1 ARALSDIGSSRL
13 SWAGV
18 IRTSWAS
25 TLTFSMPLVA
35 SRPLE
40 GSAGVV
46 VLDMVTTARDF
57 RAGNNKPIPL
67 WAFTGRRLQLPRFAL
82 PVPHRHPIPDDRD
95 IHAPGHPVRCASAAA
110 GAGAGPRA
118 ADAKP
123 PSGQPDSDRAGR
135 GRF

>member
-1 ARALSDIGSSRL
+1 RALSDIGSSRL

-67 WAFTGRRLQLPRFAL
+67 WAFTGRRLQSPRFAIPLHSGTPFPMIETSTPPATTLFDVRPLL
-82 PVPHRHPIPDDRD
+82 PVLAQGRVLLTPNRRL
-95 IHAPGHPVRCASAAA
+95 ASRIRTALVEA
-110 GAGAGPRA
+110 
-118 ADAKP
+118 
-123 PSGQPDSDRAGR
+123 
-135 GRF
+135 